1 MPHLNF
7 DHAAALSSDVR
18 ADFDKAVEALVP
30 IVVGW
35 QEAPLPHFSLPA
47 KTDDLPAMRALA
59 EKMAAAFTRIW
70 F

>member
-47 KTDDLPAMRALA
+47 
-59 EKMAAAFTRIW
+59 
-70 F
+70 